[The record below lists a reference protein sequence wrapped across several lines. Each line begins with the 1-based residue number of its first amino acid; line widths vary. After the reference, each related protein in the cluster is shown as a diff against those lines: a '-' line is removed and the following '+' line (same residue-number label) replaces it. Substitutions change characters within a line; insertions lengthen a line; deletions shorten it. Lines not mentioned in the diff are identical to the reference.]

1 MVLIFIRKE
10 VFPIKVFCD
19 FDNTI
24 VRSNK
29 QIIKMIN
36 RKYGTNK
43 TEDNLMDYFF
53 KSICDRVTK
62 KEIEEMFE
70 SEEFFSEVEFHS
82 NSLEILKMVDDLV
95 ICSAGTQKNL
105 SKKRDFVKEHFCCEF
120 IGVNHGVEK
129 LNLDMSNSIYIDD
142 LSEVL
147 TESNASKKILFRDCK
162 DQLWT
167 RPVPNSFVYTADSW
181 NDIGDM
187 LHFWGV
193 I

>member
-36 RKYGTNK
+36 RRYGTNK
-43 TEDNLMDYFF
+43 TDDDLTDYFF
-53 KSICDRVTK
+53 KSICDRVTPE
-62 KEIEEMFE
+62 EIEEMFE
-70 SEEFFSEVEFHS
+70 SEEFFNGVEFHS

-105 SKKRDFVKEHFCCEF
+105 SKKRDFVKEHFGCEF
-120 IGVNHGVEK
+120 IGVNRGVEK

-147 TESNASKKILFRDCK
+147 TESNASKKILFRDYK